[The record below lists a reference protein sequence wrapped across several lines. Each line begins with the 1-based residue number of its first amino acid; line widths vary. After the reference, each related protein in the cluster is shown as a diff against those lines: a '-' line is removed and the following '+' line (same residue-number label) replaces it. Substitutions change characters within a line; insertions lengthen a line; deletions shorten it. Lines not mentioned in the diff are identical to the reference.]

1 MQLGTS
7 PQKSSRLSKLL
18 PPTVCNMVEKKPQKV
33 LLNLTHIRGLLPAVA
48 SGEPRSSL
56 LSSYACMFMC
66 MASPGHSQR
75 REFCEMQLL
84 ASPMQTEM
92 PVKWH
97 YERWPLWFNSSA
109 HRPCAHQKV
118 VAPITAVDEV
128 DSSCTH
134 FYTELQKLVRGG
146 TYRAAC
152 GMRFPVTAELIS
164 LLTATL
170 HWVHESHAYVLRT
183 HAWKET
189 GLYRPGK
196 MRQSH
201 TVRFH
206 TCQTCHKS
214 KWCQWNQIFPGATKP
229 HSNSPKTNIP
239 LKMTNTPQS
248 AKRKLFSLS
257 TR

>member
-1 MQLGTS
+1 MEGLWSHCWPCIAWGKEACNWGPHHRKVHDS
-7 PQKSSRLSKLL
+7 RSCCHPQSVTWYRK
-18 PPTVCNMVEKKPQKV
+18 TTQKF
-33 LLNLTHIRGLLPAVA
+33 LLNLTHIWGLLPAAA
-48 SGEPRSSL
+48 SGEPWSSL

-118 VAPITAVDEV
+118 VVPITAEDEV

-134 FYTELQKLVRGG
+134 FYTELQKLAWGG

-152 GMRFPVTAELIS
+152 GMRFPVAAELIS
-164 LLTATL
+164 LLTVTL

-201 TVRFH
+201 
-206 TCQTCHKS
+206 S
-214 KWCQWNQIFPGATKP
+214 
-229 HSNSPKTNIP
+229 
-239 LKMTNTPQS
+239 
-248 AKRKLFSLS
+248 
-257 TR
+257 